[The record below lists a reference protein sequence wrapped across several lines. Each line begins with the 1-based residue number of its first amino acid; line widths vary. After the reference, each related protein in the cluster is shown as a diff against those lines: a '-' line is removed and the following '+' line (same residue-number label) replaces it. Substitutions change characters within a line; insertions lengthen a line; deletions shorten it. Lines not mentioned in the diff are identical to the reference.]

1 MQKWEYT
8 MANFP
13 ESPSPNSP
21 PNTPDLVG
29 LLNLMGQ
36 QGWELIS
43 FVHFAQA
50 KLFQCVFK
58 RPFVPKKTT
67 RKKKPR

>member
-1 MQKWEYT
+1 MKRVPIKKKWEYT

-13 ESPSPNSP
+13 ENAAP
-21 PNTPDLVG
+21 PMPDVVG
-29 LLNLMGQ
+29 LLNLMGK

-58 RPFVPKKTT
+58 RPK
-67 RKKKPR
+67 R

>member
-8 MANFP
+8 MANLP
-13 ESPSPNSP
+13 ELPIPNG
-21 PNTPDLVG
+21 PDVVG

-36 QGWELIS
+36 EGWELIS

-58 RPFVPKKTT
+58 RPFVA
-67 RKKKPR
+67 KKKKKAKQRPK